1 MQKPPA
7 EKLLVVFCTIDIF
20 GGRLKLL
27 LTSSQRQETVL
38 GVQQIALP
46 DADLIFNFTLQ
57 WPLWVAL
64 LLLHTE
70 NLVQIPRAKQK
81 FCQRKLLQEDF

>member
-1 MQKPPA
+1 
-7 EKLLVVFCTIDIF
+7 VVFCTIDIF

-46 DADLIFNFTLQ
+46 DVAIIFNFAIQL
-57 WPLWVAL
+57 PLY
-64 LLLHTE
+64 
-70 NLVQIPRAKQK
+70 
-81 FCQRKLLQEDF
+81 